1 MSQLLSLEK
10 ILHVKENEKN
20 EAQLKH
26 HRSVEAFEKVALNLY
41 EKLKKKETAE
51 QLLDETLQK
60 KMTITELREQS
71 TYIEQLKR
79 EIIAIQEEV
88 NEARALMEHHKANLT
103 NKHIEFKKIEKI
115 IELRRE
121 KIKAKEK
128 REENILMDEI
138 SIQQYMSQKNR

>member
-1 MSQLLSLEK
+1 MSQLLPLEK

-41 EKLKKKETAE
+41 KLLKKKESAE

-60 KMTITELREQS
+60 KMTITQLREQS
-71 TYIEQLKR
+71 VYIEQLKR
-79 EIIAIQEEV
+79 EIITIQEEV
-88 NEARALMEHHKANLT
+88 NEARTLMELHKDKLT

-115 IELRRE
+115 IELLLE
-121 KIKAKEK
+121 KIKA
-128 REENILMDEI
+128 
-138 SIQQYMSQKNR
+138 